1 MQRSF
6 FGPNITAEN
15 IFSKSKMTLTVACHH
30 TVTKPASLILKLS
43 DECGQLHIFARR
55 MVNSLATGEIKGWVG
70 WRSGSKQFL

>member
-6 FGPNITAEN
+6 LSPNITAEN

-30 TVTKPASLILKLS
+30 TVTKQTSLILKLS
-43 DECGQLHIFARR
+43 DKRGRFHIFAKIT
-55 MVNSLATGEIKGWVG
+55 VNSLATGEIKGWVE